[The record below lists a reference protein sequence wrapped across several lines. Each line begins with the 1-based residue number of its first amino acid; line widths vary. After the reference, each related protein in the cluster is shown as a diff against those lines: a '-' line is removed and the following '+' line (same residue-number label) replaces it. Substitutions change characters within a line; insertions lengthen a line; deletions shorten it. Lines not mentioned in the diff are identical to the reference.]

1 HRLTLLIR
9 AAACR
14 TLSDLES
21 DIRNETEKWILKRDY
36 GEDDTKYLSAKTRV
50 MYRCEIMKI
59 LEVCNIRQLVTIRST
74 ARGQAH
80 DLLVRTHRISLGND
94 ETPHVMNE
102 MLHPISRILETDP
115 TTNSSSTG
123 QARSPQN
130 GSIQCD
136 FLNEA
141 HRRLADSS
149 GSCGNTSGEIPR
161 TIDNNLAPNNGSSA
175 YHSIDHLLGGVTI
188 PHPEDWLRYFRWC
201 LEQTMVNADQNKSDL
216 TWPTGV
222 KSRDLACSPTPS
234 AALQCQN
241 KFQSSGVQ
249 NQFVGVE
256 CEKNNMGPAL
266 YQRRAEY
273 ITNPFQDRFLQQ
285 SGMQNQVPTLPH
297 HLQVASLLV
306 QRQPSPSTVYQV
318 HNLQDSS
325 ISPTRR
331 LPTPLYLTKTA
342 GDESMAPS
350 QCSYP
355 KSVRLKSLLK
365 SEEFTQDNKELNEIC
380 EFARYFKLRRLTL
393 GLTQT
398 QVGSALNA
406 KEGPAYSQ
414 SAICRFEKLDVTAKS
429 ARRMK
434 PVLERWL
441 AETEAQRNNGNKYY
455 DLQLSAQSSRKRK
468 RRTCFSPQALCYL
481 VDQLR
486 KNPYPSKSE
495 MSELSQKLTY
505 DREVIRVWFCNR
517 RQALKSEGNSFSSS
531 SSEPSQH
538 HRFDGM
544 TIPMDSESFVGEQVQ
559 SCINPENNFA
569 TQWPTVTE

>member
-1 HRLTLLIR
+1 MDPNKSYVNWL
-9 AAACR
+9 AAVES
-14 TLSDLES
+14 SDL
-21 DIRNETEKWILKRDY
+21 
-36 GEDDTKYLSAKTRV
+36 
-50 MYRCEIMKI
+50 
-59 LEVCNIRQLVTIRST
+59 
-74 ARGQAH
+74 
-80 DLLVRTHRISLGND
+80 
-94 ETPHVMNE
+94 
-102 MLHPISRILETDP
+102 
-115 TTNSSSTG
+115 
-123 QARSPQN
+123 ARSP
-130 GSIQCD
+130 
-136 FLNEA
+136 
-141 HRRLADSS
+141 
-149 GSCGNTSGEIPR
+149 T
-161 TIDNNLAPNNGSSA
+161 SSA
-175 YHSIDHLLGGVTI
+175 T
-188 PHPEDWLRYFRWC
+188 
-201 LEQTMVNADQNKSDL
+201 
-216 TWPTGV
+216 
-222 KSRDLACSPTPS
+222 
-234 AALQCQN
+234 LQCQN
-241 KFQSSGVQ
+241 KLRSAGVQ
-249 NQFVGVE
+249 NQFVGTE
-256 CEKNNMGPAL
+256 CEKNSAAPDL
-266 YQRRAEY
+266 YRRCAEY
-273 ITNPFQDRFLQQ
+273 ITSSFQDTFFQQ
-285 SGMQNQVPTLPH
+285 SAMQSQVPTLPH
-297 HLQVASLLV
+297 HLQAAQLMV
-306 QRQPSPSTVYQV
+306 QRQPSSSTVYQV

-325 ISPTRR
+325 VSLTRR
-331 LPTPLYLTKTA
+331 LPTPPCLTKTV
-342 GDESMAPS
+342 GDESMVPS

-455 DLQLSAQSSRKRK
+455 DLQLMAQSSRKRK

-538 HRFDGM
+538 HRFDGL
-544 TIPMDSESFVGEQVQ
+544 TIPMDSELFAGEQVQ
-559 SCINPENNFA
+559 SCVNPENNFA

>member
-1 HRLTLLIR
+1 
-9 AAACR
+9 
-14 TLSDLES
+14 
-21 DIRNETEKWILKRDY
+21 
-36 GEDDTKYLSAKTRV
+36 
-50 MYRCEIMKI
+50 
-59 LEVCNIRQLVTIRST
+59 
-74 ARGQAH
+74 
-80 DLLVRTHRISLGND
+80 
-94 ETPHVMNE
+94 

-115 TTNSSSTG
+115 SVNSSSTV
-123 QARSPQN
+123 QTKSPQN
-130 GSIQCD
+130 GSSQCD
-136 FLNEA
+136 FLSEA
-141 HRRLADSS
+141 HRRPAA
-149 GSCGNTSGEIPR
+149 SCGPYGNTSVPDGEIPR
-161 TIDNNLAPNNGSSA
+161 TIADDLAPNNGSSA

-201 LEQTMVNADQNKSDL
+201 FNQAVVNADPNKSDVDWL
-216 TWPTGV
+216 TGV
-222 KSRDLACSPTPS
+222 KSRDLACAPTSS
-234 AALQCQN
+234 ATVQCQN
-241 KFQSSGVQ
+241 KFLLPGIQ
-249 NQFVGVE
+249 NQFVGTE
-256 CEKNNMGPAL
+256 FEKNSAGPDL
-266 YQRRAEY
+266 YQRCAEY
-273 ITNPFQDRFLQQ
+273 ITSSFRDRFFQQ
-285 SGMQNQVPTLPH
+285 PAVQNQVSTLPH
-297 HLQVASLLV
+297 HLQAAQLMA
-306 QRQPSPSTVYQV
+306 QRQPSSSTVYQV

-325 ISPTRR
+325 VSPTRR
-331 LPTPLYLTKTA
+331 LPTPPCHTKTA

-455 DLQLSAQSSRKRK
+455 DLQLMAQSSRKRK

-538 HRFDGM
+538 HRFDGI
-544 TIPMDSESFVGEQVQ
+544 TIPLGSELFAGEQLQ
-559 SCINPENNFA
+559 SCVNSENNFP